1 MNNLKEYK
9 DILFKEVEGHGLYLD
24 VIVPDDVT
32 NPPLV
37 MWVHGGGWDELKR
50 SWTLTKPMVNKG
62 YAYAAVDYRYCDE
75 APYPAAM
82 IDLKDALLFLR
93 KHADEYGFDGSK
105 IVVSGD
111 SAGAHLATILGVSAG
126 NAAWEQPGEDYSVQG
141 IIDIS
146 GPVSFLQMFPK
157 NPEDRNVITRVL
169 GTDVTSK
176 GARIL
181 AAEASAESFL
191 NGTEPPVLIIHG
203 SEDPVVNY
211 EQARRFRN
219 ALEEAGDAVHMY
231 HVPGGL
237 HSMGGDLVER
247 IMAEFL
253 DYYLKGTKTVT
264 EPKLV
269 AEDYRTL
276 PRRDK

>member
-1 MNNLKEYK
+1 MKEFK

-32 NPPLV
+32 NPPLI

-50 SWTLTKPMVNKG
+50 SWTLVKPMIDKG

-82 IDLKDALLFLR
+82 IDLKDALLFLK
-93 KHADEYGFDGSK
+93 KHADEYGYDGSK

-126 NAAWEQPGEDYSVQG
+126 NADWEQPGEDYSVQG

-146 GPVSFLQMFPK
+146 GPVSFLQMYPE
-157 NPEDRNVITRVL
+157 NPGDEEDIIKHVL
-169 GTDVTSK
+169 NIDATSK
-176 GARIL
+176 GAYIR
-181 AAEASAESFL
+181 AAEASAESFV
-191 NGTEPPVLIIHG
+191 NGTEPPVLIIQG
-203 SEDPVVNY
+203 SEDPIVEY
-211 EQARRFRN
+211 DQARCFRN
-219 ALEEAGDAVHMY
+219 TLEAAGDIVHMY

-237 HSMGGDLVER
+237 HSMGGALVEG

-253 DYYLKGTKTVT
+253 DYYLKNTKTVT
-264 EPKLV
+264 EPKV
-269 AEDYRTL
+269 APEDFRTL
-276 PRRDK
+276 PRAKKE